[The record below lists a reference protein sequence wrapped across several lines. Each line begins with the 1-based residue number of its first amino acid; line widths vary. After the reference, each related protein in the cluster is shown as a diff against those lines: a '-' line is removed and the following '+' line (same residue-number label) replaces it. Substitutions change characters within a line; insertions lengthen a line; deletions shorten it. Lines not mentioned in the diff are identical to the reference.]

1 LWQFLNMLQKNVI
14 DMIASLVGDRNL
26 RLDLDR
32 ICAFP
37 EDASIVPSLVKL
49 ASENSFK
56 LIPVG
61 NESMIQYDKTLS
73 GFPLKIH
80 PLGNELIINL
90 SKLNRIKK
98 VVPEDLYVILE
109 PGAGLKDLNKLM
121 EPYNLFYPL
130 STKDQK
136 GTIGG
141 SVATG
146 VKGKTNEGVVQTKD
160 FVLALDIVTADG
172 EVIKT
177 GARVFKSVTG
187 YDLPRIFVGSWG
199 TLGIIT
205 EISLRLHPIGRK
217 KDFEHVTIL
226 PFEKGKVT
234 DAKDEPKIGLNSRI
248 KNLLDPKGVFPDLD
262 L

>member
-1 LWQFLNMLQKNVI
+1 MLQKNLI
-14 DMIASLVGDRNL
+14 DKIGSLVGDRNL

-37 EDASIVPSLVKL
+37 EDASIVPQLVKL
-49 ASENSFK
+49 AIENSFK
-56 LIPVG
+56 VIPVG
-61 NESMIQYDKTLS
+61 NESKIQYDKTLS

-80 PLGNELIINL
+80 PEGNELVINL

-109 PGAGLKDLNKLM
+109 PGVGLKDLNKLL

-130 STKDQK
+130 STKEQK

-141 SVATG
+141 SVACG
-146 VKGKTNEGVVQTKD
+146 LKGKTNERIVPTKD
-160 FVLALDIVTADG
+160 FVLALEIVTADG
-172 EVIKT
+172 EGIKT

-217 KDFEHVTIL
+217 KDFENVTIL
-226 PFEKGKVT
+226 PFEKMGIKGSEV
-234 DAKDEPKIGLNSRI
+234 DPKIKLNWRI
-248 KNLLDPKGVFPDLD
+248 KKLLDPKGVFPNLD

>member
-1 LWQFLNMLQKNVI
+1 MLSKNVI
-14 DMIASLVGDRNL
+14 DKIASLVGDRNL

-32 ICAFP
+32 ICASP
-37 EDASIVPSLVKL
+37 EEASVVPSLVKL

-56 LIPVG
+56 VIPVG

-80 PLGNELIINL
+80 PKGNELIVNL

-109 PGAGLKDLNKLM
+109 PGVGFKDLNMLF

-141 SVATG
+141 SVASG
-146 VKGKTNEGVVQTKD
+146 VKGKTNERIVQTKD
-160 FVLALDIVTADG
+160 FVLALEIVTADG

-205 EISLRLHPIGRK
+205 EISLRLHPLGRK
-217 KDFEHVTIL
+217 KDFENVTTL
-226 PFEKGKVT
+226 PLEKAEIKSS
-234 DAKDEPKIGLNSRI
+234 KDDPKIRLNLRI
-248 KNLLDPKGVFPDLD
+248 KEILDPKGVFPDINL
-262 L
+262 